1 MRFTTSFD
9 VFWGL
14 CLLFR
19 EMVEKQFFFFFALA
33 YTRLELALFL
43 KTIIKYRVDRNIKLY
58 LRLILFSDM
67 I

>member
-1 MRFTTSFD
+1 MRFITSFD
-9 VFWGL
+9 VFWD
-14 CLLFR
+14 FVYFS
-19 EMVEKQFFFFFALA
+19 EKWKKKQFFFFFALA